1 MQTSQG
7 SQGKVHKL
15 YQKPVT
21 EASPDWS
28 SKQAVSD
35 TSSPDNSQVSNMA
48 IQAISKQF
56 FTLESFP
63 ESAEFVMYDSPSAFS
78 STSTR
83 SSFSPQGS
91 NSYFSDPNLS
101 SDIAYGSPVSGSS
114 GVIDNYDLNSIIKD
128 FEIALLGKDSDM
140 ADTGNF
146 CPFHSEVLDE
156 VGLPVNDTRLME
168 MVSRKDVKG
177 VLSRCAQA
185 VSDQYISTAGY
196 LMDVLGEMVSVSG
209 SPIERLAAYML
220 EGLRARLE
228 SSGHIIYKKLRC
240 EPPSGKELLSY
251 MHIPTEP
258 PSGKELLSYMRIL
271 TTFCPYY
278 EFAYLSSNVI
288 IQEAMANEGRIHI
301 IDFQIAMGSQW
312 MSLIESLARRP
323 GGAPYIRVTGVDDDN
338 SAYAREGD
346 LGIIRELLTNKA
358 RSCGVPFE
366 FHAAAMSGCEVNR
379 DNLRLRPGEAVAV
392 NFPYMLHH
400 MPDESVSTHNHR
412 DRLLRLVKSIGPKV
426 VVLVEQES
434 NTNTSPF
441 LNRFNETLD
450 YYTAMFESIDV
461 ALPKDD
467 RQRINAEQHCLAR
480 DIVNMIA
487 CEDEERIERHELF
500 GKWKLRL
507 QMAGFN
513 QCALSSNLKNEVCE
527 MISKY
532 HSNYRIIEQDGAL
545 FLGWKNRK
553 LSAMSAWW

>member
-15 YQKPVT
+15 YQKPVA
-21 EASPDWS
+21 EASPYWS
-28 SKQAVSD
+28 SKQIVSD

-63 ESAEFVMYDSPSAFS
+63 ESAEFVMYDSPSAVS

-114 GVIDNYDLNSIIKD
+114 GVIDNYDLSSIMKEL
-128 FEIALLGKDSDM
+128 EIALLGNDSDM

-146 CPFHSEVLDE
+146 CSFHSEVLNE
-156 VGLPVNDTRLME
+156 VGLAVNETRLME
-168 MVSRKDVKG
+168 MVSRKDVKE
-177 VLSRCAQA
+177 VLFWCARA
-185 VSDQYISTAGY
+185 VSDKDVSTAGY

-228 SSGHIIYKKLRC
+228 SSGHIIHKKLRC
-240 EPPSGKELLSY
+240 ERPSGKELLSY
-251 MHIPTEP
+251 MHI
-258 PSGKELLSYMRIL
+258 L
-271 TTFCPYY
+271 TTICPYY
-278 EFAYLSSNVI
+278 NFAYQSSHVI
-288 IQEAMANEGRIHI
+288 IQEAMVNEGRIHI

-312 MSLIESLARRP
+312 MSLIESLAQRP

-338 SAYAREGD
+338 SAYARGGD
-346 LGIIRELLTNKA
+346 LQIIGEWLTSKA

-379 DNLRLRPGEAVAV
+379 DNLGLRPGEAVAV

-461 ALPKDD
+461 ALPRDD

-487 CEDEERIERHELF
+487 CEDEERVERHELL

-513 QCALSSNLKNEVCE
+513 QCALSSMVKNAEWN

-532 HSNYRIIEQDGAL
+532 HTNYRISELDGAL
-545 FLGWKNRK
+545 FLGWKNRQ
-553 LSAMSAWW
+553 LCTTSAWR

>member
-7 SQGKVHKL
+7 RQGKVHKL
-15 YQKPVT
+15 YQKPVA
-21 EASPDWS
+21 EASPYWS

-35 TSSPDNSQVSNMA
+35 TSSAGNSQVSNMA
-48 IQAISKQF
+48 IQTISKQF

-63 ESAEFVMYDSPSAFS
+63 ESAESVMYDSPSAIG

-83 SSFSPQGS
+83 SNFSPQGS

-101 SDIAYGSPVSGSS
+101 SDITYGSPVSGSS
-114 GVIDNYDLNSIIKD
+114 GVIDNYDLNSIIKEL
-128 FEIALLGKDSDM
+128 EIALLGNDSDM
-140 ADTGNF
+140 EDTGDF
-146 CPFHSEVLDE
+146 CSLNSEVLNE
-156 VGLPVNDTRLME
+156 VGLPVNETRLME
-168 MVSRKDVKG
+168 MVSRKDVKE
-177 VLSRCAQA
+177 VLFWCARA
-185 VSDQYISTAGY
+185 VSEKDISTAGY
-196 LMDVLGEMVSVSG
+196 LMDVLGKIVSVSG

-228 SSGHIIYKKLRC
+228 SSGHIIYKKLSC
-240 EPPSGKELLSY
+240 ERPSGKELLSY
-251 MHIPTEP
+251 MHI
-258 PSGKELLSYMRIL
+258 L
-271 TTFCPYY
+271 TTICPYY
-278 EFAYLSSNVI
+278 NFAYLSSNVI

-312 MSLIESLARRP
+312 MSLIESLAQRP
-323 GGAPYIRVTGVDDDN
+323 GRAPYIRVTGVDDDN
-338 SAYAREGD
+338 SAYARGGG
-346 LGIIRELLTNKA
+346 LQIIGEWLTNKA
-358 RSCGVPFE
+358 RSCGVQFE

-379 DNLRLRPGEAVAV
+379 DNLGLRPGEAVAV
-392 NFPYMLHH
+392 NFPYILHH

-434 NTNTSPF
+434 NTNSSPF

-461 ALPKDD
+461 ARPRDD
-467 RQRINAEQHCLAR
+467 PRRINAEQHCLAR

-487 CEDEERIERHELF
+487 CEDAERVERHELF

-513 QCALSSNLKNEVCE
+513 QCALSSTLKNAVWN

-532 HSNYRIIEQDGAL
+532 HTNYRISELDDAL
-545 FLGWKNRK
+545 FLGWKNRQ
-553 LSAMSAWW
+553 LCTTSAWR